1 MDVSTLKA
9 HLGDDLFG
17 QVEAALKDVDGLTI
31 IPTND
36 GSWVPKTRIDEEM
49 GKQKTLKATIT
60 TLNQQLAE
68 AKQKGESADALQA
81 TIDSLKQQV
90 ANKDATITGMKRS
103 GKIREALTKAKVRD
117 AAVVEKLLDAAK
129 IGEDDKGNLTGL
141 DDQIK
146 ALKESSAY
154 LFTEDGGSGHRGGWG
169 GGKDPQGGSGGSGGS
184 GGNGNSEINS
194 IIRAA
199 AGRSVE

>member
-9 HLGDDLFG
+9 HLGSDLFG
-17 QVEAALKDVDGLTI
+17 QVEEKLKDVDGLTI

-49 GKQKTLKATIT
+49 GKQKTLKATIA

-90 ANKDATITGMKRS
+90 ADKDAAITGMKRS
-103 GKIREALTKAKVRD
+103 GKIREALAKARVRD
-117 AAVVEKLLDAAK
+117 AAVVEKLLDTAK

-141 DDQIK
+141 DDQVK
-146 ALKESSAY
+146 ALKESSGY
-154 LFTEDGGSGHRGGWG
+154 LFEEEKGGRAGFG
-169 GGKDPQGGSGGSGGS
+169 GGKAPDSGNGGGAG
-184 GGNGNSEINS
+184 GNSEINS
-194 IIRAA
+194 LIRAA
-199 AGRSVE
+199 AGRNVD

>member
-68 AKQKGESADALQA
+68 AKQKGESATALQA

-90 ANKDATITGMKRS
+90 ADKEATITGMKRS
-103 GKIREALTKAKVRD
+103 GKIREALVKANVRD
-117 AAVVEKLLDAAK
+117 AAVVEKLLDGGK

-146 ALKESSAY
+146 ALKESSGY
-154 LFTEDGGSGHRGGWG
+154 LFAEEPSNRGGWS
-169 GGKDPQGGSGGSGGS
+169 GGKNPKEASKAEPGNNDAMNNALRQMLGIVQG
-184 GGNGNSEINS
+184 
-194 IIRAA
+194 
-199 AGRSVE
+199 

>member
-36 GSWVPKTRIDEEM
+36 GSWIPKAKFDEET

-68 AKQKGESADALQA
+68 AKQKGESATALQA

-90 ANKDATITGMKRS
+90 ADKDATITGMKRS

-129 IGEDDKGNLTGL
+129 IGEDDKGTLTGL
-141 DDQIK
+141 DDQLK
-146 ALKESSAY
+146 ALKESSPY
-154 LFTEDGGSGHRGGWG
+154 LFTEDGGHRGGWG
-169 GGKDPQGGSGGSGGS
+169 GGKDPQGGSGGSGGNS
-184 GGNGNSEINS
+184 NSEINS